1 MCKYPEC
8 GWAIVCV
15 WKRHLGMLEKFPEGR
30 QQIGFMPYF
39 SSDFILQVM
48 RSLKDFQQENDK
60 GNYFG
65 PSVLAASGENLD
77 QTSVDLTL
85 AKHGQPYT
93 TGAV

>member
-48 RSLKDFQQENDK
+48 RSLKDF
-60 GNYFG
+60 
-65 PSVLAASGENLD
+65 
-77 QTSVDLTL
+77 
-85 AKHGQPYT
+85 
-93 TGAV
+93 